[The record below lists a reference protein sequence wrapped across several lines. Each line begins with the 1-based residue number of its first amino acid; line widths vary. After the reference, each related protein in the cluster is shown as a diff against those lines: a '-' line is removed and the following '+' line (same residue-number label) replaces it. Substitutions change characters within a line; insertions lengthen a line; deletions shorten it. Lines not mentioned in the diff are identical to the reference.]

1 MDKTFYFMAGLP
13 RAGSTL
19 LSTLL
24 NQNPRFYS
32 GPSSPVLGAMFSVH
46 DNFQG
51 NELYTGYPKPD
62 QVNEIVGSMI
72 RHWYSD
78 VEQEVIFDK
87 NRAWCARVPFIEG
100 YIGQEAK
107 IIVPVRRVDEILT
120 SILTMVHR
128 NTFVEGQP
136 RINFV
141 DEQLVKANIPISD
154 ETRCQYL
161 LTQQGG
167 IVWESLNA
175 VKMGVDEGQS
185 DKFHYVDY
193 NDLVTDPQEELNK
206 IYEFLGEES
215 FEHTFDGLSNKHRED
230 DLTTYGLSDMHEV
243 HSKLEKTSPDPSEVL
258 PESIIKLYNDNKETL
273 EFWNDV
279 KPMKINPNPHA
290 QFQPQNS
297 TSSPQ
302 TKINTYNLFS

>member
-1 MDKTFYFMAGLP
+1 MDKKFYFMAGLP

-32 GPSSPVLGAMFSVH
+32 GPSSPVLGAMYALH
-46 DNFQG
+46 DNFRG
-51 NELYTGYPKPD
+51 NELYTGYPKPN
-62 QVNEIVGSMI
+62 QVNEIVGSVI

-78 VEQEVIFDK
+78 VEEEVIFDK

-100 YIGQEAK
+100 YIRQEAK
-107 IIVPVRRVDEILT
+107 IIVPVRRLDEILT
-120 SILTMVHR
+120 SLLTMVHR

-161 LTQQGG
+161 LASQGG

-175 VKMGVDEGQS
+175 VKLGVEEGHG
-185 DKFHYVDY
+185 DKFLFVDY
-193 NDLVTDPQEELNK
+193 NELVEDPQRELND
-206 IYEFLGEES
+206 IYEFLGEEP
-215 FEHTFDGLSNKHRED
+215 FEHTFDGLSNEHRED

-243 HSKLEKTSPDPSEVL
+243 HSKLEKVSKDPLQVL
-258 PESIIKLYNDNKETL
+258 PPSIIELYNNNKQQL
-273 EFWNDV
+273 EFWDDV
-279 KPMKINPNPHA
+279 NVMKINPNPHA
-290 QFQPQNS
+290 QFQNS
-297 TSSPQ
+297 SKPPQ
-302 TKINTYNLFS
+302 TKPNTYNLFSQ